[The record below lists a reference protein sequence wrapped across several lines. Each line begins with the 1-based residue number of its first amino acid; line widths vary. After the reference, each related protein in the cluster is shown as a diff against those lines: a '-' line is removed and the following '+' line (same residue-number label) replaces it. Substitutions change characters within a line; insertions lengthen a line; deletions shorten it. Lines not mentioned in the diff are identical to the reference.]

1 MCIQKTHP
9 QIIFEVR
16 SFISVYFNKN
26 LFTKVFRREKT
37 QSNKSIFQ
45 PRDSLPSEFCSV
57 TLPQCT
63 SSGVFMWIGKAKWV
77 GFLPL
82 FVALLLK
89 QLPSYQVYL
98 IFWEG
103 HFPFFSNRAAMWG
116 LEWNTNQTTFSE
128 NASMVSWPDCE
139 LERGERF

>member
-1 MCIQKTHP
+1 MKEIYVSKKRIHKSYLRY
-9 QIIFEVR
+9 EV
-16 SFISVYFNKN
+16 FTSVYFNKS
-26 LFTKVFRREKT
+26 LFTKVFRRG
-37 QSNKSIFQ
+37 KSIFQ
-45 PRDSLPSEFCSV
+45 SRDSRLSQFFSV

-63 SSGVFMWIGKAKWV
+63 SSGVFMWIGRAKWV
-77 GFLPL
+77 GFVPL
-82 FVALLLK
+82 FLALLLK